1 MDNYLW
7 NNFLWEKL
15 GIRAQ
20 SPPIIRCDNC
30 GQKISV
36 AGIKP
41 KMKERGEHQVHYFSC
56 VHCGKDYQITTT
68 DDFQRRGIERR
79 RRLGARIRL
88 AYGRKFRQETVDA
101 WHRDYDELG
110 KALNRRASWLR
121 AIGEEILSG
130 KEITTRKDDGE
141 RETGGGDSDG
151 PADGQGG
158 AGGLQA
164 D

>member
-1 MDNYLW
+1 MDSPL
-7 NNFLWEKL
+7 LAAL
-15 GIRAQ
+15 GIGRETP
-20 SPPIIRCDNC
+20 SVILCDSC

-36 AGIKP
+36 AGIHP
-41 KMKERGEHQVHYFSC
+41 ETMERGEYQVHYFCC
-56 VHCGKDYQITTT
+56 VHCGKEYQITTT
-68 DDFQRRGIERR
+68 DDFQREEIERR

-88 AYGRKFRQETVDA
+88 AYGRKLRQETVDA
-101 WHRDYDELG
+101 WHREYDKLG

-141 RETGGGDSDG
+141 RGAVQGGDFDR

>member
-1 MDNYLW
+1 MSLFPYDR
-7 NNFLWEKL
+7 L
-15 GIRAQ
+15 GIGLGIGKETAAVVF
-20 SPPIIRCDNC
+20 CDNC
-30 GQKISV
+30 GKRISV
-36 AGIKP
+36 AGIHP
-41 KMKERGEHQVHYFSC
+41 KTMERGEYQVDFFRC
-56 VHCGKDYQITTT
+56 VHCGKEYQISTT
-68 DDFQRRGIERR
+68 DDFQRKKIERR

-88 AYGRKFRQETVDA
+88 AYGKRFRQETVDA
-101 WHRDYDELG
+101 WHREYDKLG
-110 KALNRRASWLR
+110 KAVTKRAAWLR